1 RREPAD
7 DRQVRVDGAG
17 LPGPGHARARHQREG
32 LEGHPRRVRP
42 PLRDR
47 RAPRRSQR
55 LIEREFEIKNKLGL
69 HARAAAKLVHVAARF
84 SSDIKIRKG
93 DEEVDGKS
101 ILGILLLA
109 AGRGTIIT
117 IKANG
122 DDEAEAVE
130 AIEKLID
137 AKFDEVE

>member
-1 RREPAD
+1 LVE
-7 DRQVRVDGAG
+7 
-17 LPGPGHARARHQREG
+17 
-32 LEGHPRRVRP
+32 
-42 PLRDR
+42 RD
-47 RAPRRSQR
+47 
-55 LIEREFEIKNKLGL
+55 IEIKNKLGL

-84 SSDIKIRKG
+84 KSDIKVRKG

-109 AGRGTIIT
+109 AGRGSM
-117 IKANG
+117 IKLKADG
-122 DDEAEAVE
+122 PDERDALD